1 MPQIKQLQ
9 SHLIISGSLSDPYA
23 AGKLIVLLTTS
34 HHADLWHA
42 QHLFDLLPHRST
54 YVWNTMIRS
63 FAERNVPIKAISL
76 YKRMVDSGVSPNN
89 YTFSFVLRA
98 CAELSDV
105 LLGFICHAQV
115 VRLGWEGRAGMLEQA
130 KKVVMEMPMEPDS
143 YVLGALLNACR
154 VHGNVNLGEEMVKS
168 LVKRRLDHSGVHVLL
183 SNIYAS
189 ADKWDGVEKV
199 RNGMEQKKVNKV
211 PGCSLIEVDGCGL

>member
-1 MPQIKQLQ
+1 MVSGFTSKYFESSYRALALLNQPCLTMAQIKQLQ

-23 AGKLIVLLTTS
+23 AGKLIALLTTS

-54 YVWNTMIRS
+54 YMWNTMIRA
-63 FAERNVPIKAISL
+63 FTERNVPFKAISL

-105 LLGFICHAQV
+105 LLGFLCHAQV
-115 VRLGWEGRAGMLEQA
+115 VRLGCEGYDFVQNGL
-130 KKVVMEMPMEPDS
+130 
-143 YVLGALLNACR
+143 
-154 VHGNVNLGEEMVKS
+154 
-168 LVKRRLDHSGVHVLL
+168 
-183 SNIYAS
+183 IYF
-189 ADKWDGVEKV
+189 
-199 RNGMEQKKVNKV
+199 
-211 PGCSLIEVDGCGL
+211 P